1 MSREKLGSRLGFIML
16 SAGCAIGIGNVWK
29 FPYVVG
35 ENGGGIFV
43 LIYLL
48 FLAILGI
55 PVLTMEFSIGRAA
68 QKSPV
73 RMYQQ
78 LEPKGTKW
86 HIHGKVA
93 MAGGYMLMMFYTTV
107 AGWMV
112 RYFVSTATGELSG
125 LDSEGVSAQF
135 GSMLSDAPMM
145 ILYMAIVIAA
155 AVIVCSIGLKNGLER
170 VTKVMMLALL
180 AIMVRLAINSFFVP
194 GGEKGLAFYLMPD
207 IDEVK
212 EVGIGSIIV
221 NAMNQAFFTLSLG
234 IGAMAIFGSYIG
246 KERALLG
253 ESVNVALLD
262 TLVALS
268 SGLIIFPACFAYN
281 VDVNSG
287 PSLIFITLPNIFNNL
302 PGGRI
307 WGSLFFV
314 FMSFAALS
322 TVIAV
327 FENIITMTVELGS
340 WTRKKSLLVNLVL
353 IFVLSLPAILG
364 FNLLS
369 GFQPFGDG
377 SSVMDLED
385 FLVSYNI
392 LPLGSLV
399 YVLFCVR
406 KNGWGWEKFL
416 AEVNEGTGLKLPG
429 WLRGYMAYV
438 VPTLIC
444 LIYLKGY
451 YDMFAGKGTGTL
463 IGWMAFAVLLLAVI
477 FWVCFSVGKKPA
489 AKAETKSK

>member
-1 MSREKLGSRLGFIML
+1 MS
-16 SAGCAIGIGNVWK
+16 
-29 FPYVVG
+29 
-35 ENGGGIFV
+35 
-43 LIYLL
+43 
-48 FLAILGI
+48 
-55 PVLTMEFSIGRAA
+55 T
-68 QKSPV
+68 
-73 RMYQQ
+73 
-78 LEPKGTKW
+78 
-86 HIHGKVA
+86 
-93 MAGGYMLMMFYTTV
+93 
-107 AGWMV
+107 
-112 RYFVSTATGELSG
+112 
-125 LDSEGVSAQF
+125 
-135 GSMLSDAPMM
+135 
-145 ILYMAIVIAA
+145 
-155 AVIVCSIGLKNGLER
+155 
-170 VTKVMMLALL
+170 
-180 AIMVRLAINSFFVP
+180 
-194 GGEKGLAFYLMPD
+194 
-207 IDEVK
+207 
-212 EVGIGSIIV
+212 
-221 NAMNQAFFTLSLG
+221 
-234 IGAMAIFGSYIG
+234 
-246 KERALLG
+246 
-253 ESVNVALLD
+253 
-262 TLVALS
+262 
-268 SGLIIFPACFAYN
+268 
-281 VDVNSG
+281 
-287 PSLIFITLPNIFNNL
+287 
-302 PGGRI
+302 
-307 WGSLFFV
+307 
-314 FMSFAALS
+314 
-322 TVIAV
+322 V